1 MTSQSYGWTT
11 STSFGAPRLK
21 RGNHRCRDSLNL
33 GTLFFVN
40 PILCNQES
48 KTLIPEGRGSTQDH
62 TVESKFMI
70 LSKAWILFTWEI
82 SFQLRFESPYSVL
95 WVNPI
100 FTLDGNKPNL
110 GKFHPYFL
118 PCIALDFT
126 SDSLRSDFWK
136 TDVKI
141 LEVTDFNRKS
151 TSLNHEWYNRTP
163 DMSFC

>member
-1 MTSQSYGWTT
+1 MCVCEFIVIFILCVKYLWVVPSLVISEIWNRDVTILWMNHFDFIWCTQTKERKPQIPWLTL
-11 STSFGAPRLK
+11 P
-21 RGNHRCRDSLNL
+21 GNP
-33 GTLFFVN
+33 FFVN
-40 PILCNQES
+40 PILCNRES

-70 LSKAWILFTWEI
+70 LSKTWILFTWEI

-126 SDSLRSDFWK
+126 SDSLRSDF
-136 TDVKI
+136 
-141 LEVTDFNRKS
+141 ER
-151 TSLNHEWYNRTP
+151 H
-163 DMSFC
+163 M